1 MSQDLFNQ
9 FIDTSLFKM
18 PLKQDKGKEKETVKR
33 KNSDLY
39 EQSSAKKQKKND
51 EIINLIDLPTLEEKK
66 LSNQLTH
73 GPKKLGK
80 VIVVFGP
87 VGAGKSRFST
97 MLKENC
103 EGRGLSVYF
112 PTELSLRLRED
123 FKLFNSNPKKY
134 AFHFQDLV
142 VETFAESMDMIEQM
156 RAHFDVLLIER
167 TNLDT
172 KIFTNLNIDD
182 PLKLEYLNK
191 KNALIPLLKADY
203 YIYVRCEP
211 ETCVER
217 QQKRKR
223 EGENYTPE
231 YVKKLCREYDRLA
244 DELYPDRMVF
254 DSNYD
259 LEAEDPL
266 EAEEANERYQL
277 FFEQLI

>member
-1 MSQDLFNQ
+1 MTPIS
-9 FIDTSLFKM
+9 KR
-18 PLKQDKGKEKETVKR
+18 DKGKGKETAKR
-33 KNSDLY
+33 KISDLH
-39 EQSSAKKQKKND
+39 EQSFVKKQKNND
-51 EIINLIDLPTLEEKK
+51 DDDIINLTDLPTLEEKK
-66 LSNQLTH
+66 LSSQLTY

-80 VIVVFGP
+80 VIVVFGS

-97 MLKENC
+97 MFRENC

-112 PTELSLRLRED
+112 PTELSLLLRED

-134 AFHFQDLV
+134 AFHFQNLI
-142 VETFAESMDMIEQM
+142 VETFTESMSMIEQM
-156 RAHFDVLLIER
+156 RAHYDVLLIER

-191 KNALIPLLKADY
+191 KNDLIPLLKADY
-203 YIYVRCEP
+203 YIHVRCTS
-211 ETCVER
+211 ETCVKR

-223 EGENYTPE
+223 EGESYTPD
-231 YVKKLCREYDRLA
+231 YVKKLCQEYDRLA
-244 DELYPDRMVF
+244 PELYPDRMVF